1 MITHMDWKG
10 VLTLLTQLRTHLRKL
25 SIVNAVCLALLALA
39 VSACG
44 GSTTTNNPTPT
55 SGVQYTTLDLGIPQ
69 SALNAPITGDL
80 PANQVIHVGVTFK
93 MNQAAI
99 DQWNKVSGKN
109 HTQKGSADASTIANQ
124 LGITDAEYQQIKS
137 YFGVNDATLT
147 LNKLHTYMAVDAK
160 VSTVNQVFHTKLVQH
175 QLNGRTYYTPDP
187 SMPPEVPSKIAS
199 QIVSVTGLDNYS
211 TLKTGLSALP
221 SQPLSAL
228 TQKQPADCSPGSST
242 YNTSQIATAYGY
254 NQLWQQGFKGQGMA
268 VNLVEIDTYFPLDIA
283 NYASCV
289 GFNTNNLHLS
299 MVDGIPAPSSEPPL
313 ESTLDIDMLMG
324 LAPQAT
330 INDYQ
335 TGLASDQG
343 VNDALQQIINDNAK
357 NVNSASVVSISLG
370 EEENGET
377 SAGVSAIDQSLKTLV
392 QVEHMTVFVSTG
404 DCAAFGAGVY
414 NQLNVQFPASD
425 PYAVAVGGTEWSNGS
440 NGTINESAWSD
451 SSADHSQCNNSWGSG
466 GGLSTLFKRPSW
478 EQGNGISNQFSNGDR
493 QEPDI
498 SALADNIAVYAL
510 GGWQS
515 VGGTSA
521 ATPIW
526 AAGLMLVNQALI
538 HNDNGTYYYSPGLFY
553 EAANTASSSSPPYN
567 DVTQGSNLFYQA
579 TSGWDYATG
588 WGSPNLPDFYNTL
601 LNDAKSGS

>member
-1 MITHMDWKG
+1 M
-10 VLTLLTQLRTHLRKL
+10 LTQLRAHIRKL
-25 SIVNAVCLALLALA
+25 SIVNAVCLAFLILV

-44 GSTTTNNPTPT
+44 GSTTTTPTPT
-55 SGVQYTTLDLGIPQ
+55 PGIQYVALDLGIPQ
-69 SALNAPITGDL
+69 SALNAPITGAL

-93 MNQAAI
+93 TNQAAI
-99 DQWNKVSGKN
+99 DQWNKATGKN
-109 HTQKGSADASTIANQ
+109 HVQKGSADASTIANQ
-124 LGITDAEYQQIKS
+124 LGITDSEYQQIKS
-137 YFGVNDATLT
+137 FFGVKDATLT

-187 SMPPEVPSKIAS
+187 SMPPQVPTAIAS

-211 TLKTGLSALP
+211 TLNTGISA
-221 SQPLSAL
+221 SAMQPVSAM
-228 TQKQPADCSPGSST
+228 TQRRPADCSPASST
-242 YNTSQIATAYGY
+242 YNTSQIAAVYGY
-254 NQLWQQGFKGQGMA
+254 NQFWQQGFKGQGMT
-268 VNLVEIDTYFPLDIA
+268 VNLVEIDTYFPPDINNFA
-283 NYASCV
+283 QCV

-299 MVDGIPAPSSEPPL
+299 TVDGLPPPSSEPPI

-324 LAPQAT
+324 LAPQST

-335 TGLASDQG
+335 TGLANDQG

-370 EEENGET
+370 GAENGET
-377 SAGVSAIDQSLKTLV
+377 SAGVNAINSSLEQLV

-404 DCAAFGAGVY
+404 DCAAYGAGTY
-414 NQLNVQFPASD
+414 GQLNVQFPASD
-425 PYAVAVGGTEWSNGS
+425 PYAVAVGGTEWSAGS

-451 SSADHSQCNNSWGSG
+451 GSASHSSCNNSWGSG
-466 GGLSTLFKRPSW
+466 GGLSTMFKRPSW
-478 EQGNGISNQFSNGDR
+478 EQGNGINNQYSNGDR

-498 SALADNIAVYAL
+498 SALASQIAVYAL

-553 EAANTASSSSPPYN
+553 EAINTASNSSQPYN
-567 DVTQGSNLFYQA
+567 DVTQGNNLFYPTTA
-579 TSGWDYATG
+579 GWDYATG
-588 WGSPNLPDFYNTL
+588 WGSPNLTNFYNIL
-601 LNDAKSGS
+601 LHDAQSGS